1 MFNRKVFLHG
11 LLVLFTLILLFA
23 SGCGSGGGSGSEST
37 DGSTPPATPA
47 PPPKV
52 QIYGLSFSPYQGNH
66 DPNQGVVVFAE
77 QIEKRM
83 KVIAPYT
90 QWIRTFGCTRGME
103 HAGAIAHGLKLK
115 IAMGAWLGK
124 DSAANEAELQSLIDR
139 AKANEVDLAII
150 GSEVLYRGDLVPA
163 ALITYIQRFRAEV
176 PNVPV
181 ATAEVYS
188 ELLAHPEVVAEC
200 DVLLS
205 NYYPYWEGVDV
216 NSAIAWLHA
225 RHQQVVASAGAREV
239 IVSETG
245 WPSAGS
251 RLDDAV
257 PSTDNAAFYFKN
269 FVSWAISE
277 NVNYFYFEAFD
288 EPWKASYESPGA
300 HWGVW
305 DKDGNLKPGMQA
317 VFDGGTVADNWTC
330 RDIPG
335 GTGAA
340 VIEFTVVPAIGSFDN
355 LRGQVWHVEP
365 DQHGV
370 AVYIKVNGGW
380 WTKPYWNSPVTA
392 IACDGSW
399 VCDITTGGEDAQA
412 TGIAA
417 FLIPLTYTPPAATW
431 AGVLPVELYTNS
443 LANIEAA
450 RD

>member
-1 MFNRKVFLHG
+1 MVPPINKKVTLRCLLTLSAFFL
-11 LLVLFTLILLFA
+11 LWT
-23 SGCGSGGGSGSEST
+23 SGCGSGGSGDSGNAFS
-37 DGSTPPATPA
+37 PPPA
-47 PPPKV
+47 PPPPSSK
-52 QIYGLSFSPYQGNH
+52 IYGLDFSPYQNDQ
-66 DPNQGVVVFAE
+66 DPNKGAVVSAE
-77 QIEKRM
+77 QIEARM
-83 KVIAPYT
+83 KIIDPYT
-90 QWIRTFGCTRGME
+90 QWIRTFGCTRGLE
-103 HAGAIAHGLKLK
+103 HAGAIAHGLQLK
-115 IAMGAWLGK
+115 IAMGAWMGK
-124 DSAANEAELQSLIDR
+124 DPAANEAELQSLIDR
-139 AKANEVDLAII
+139 AKAGDVDLAIV
-150 GSEVLYRGDLVPA
+150 GSEVLYRGDLDPA
-163 ALITYIQRFRAEV
+163 TLITYIQRFRAEV

-188 ELLAHPEVVAEC
+188 ELLAHPEVAAEC

-205 NYYPYWEGVDV
+205 NYYPYWEGVNV
-216 NSAIAWLHA
+216 NSAMAWLHA
-225 RHQQVVASAGAREV
+225 RHQQVVAAAGAREV

-251 RLDDAV
+251 QLDGAM

-305 DKDGNLKPGMQA
+305 DKDGNFKPGMQA
-317 VFDGGTVADNWTC
+317 VFDGETVADNWTC
-330 RDIPG
+330 RDNPG

-340 VIEFTVVPAIGSFDN
+340 VIEFTIVPAIGSFDN

-380 WTKPYWNSPVTA
+380 WTKPYWNNPVTA
-392 IACDGSW
+392 ISCDGSW
-399 VCDITTGGEDAQA
+399 VCDITTGGDDAQA
-412 TGIAA
+412 TDIAA
-417 FLIPLTYTPPAATW
+417 FLIPLTYTPPSATW

-443 LANIEAA
+443 LANIEVP